1 MDDQQIDD
9 GGSVSASLRS
19 STCESYAQLNELL
32 STVAFPVNL
41 PVLLARDIVAF
52 PSVTLSLHVTKAY
65 SIEAVAEA
73 LKGNGYVFL
82 AAQKEGSANQSEIS
96 SFYQIGVIA
105 RVIRSFPMSDERQK
119 VILQGITRGQVSK
132 VFPSSDAAIYAEVK
146 LAKEGKTTVH
156 LRQLERDLIAVKAT
170 ISEMV
175 QNEYLP
181 EELLLLADQID
192 DIGVL
197 SDILLAHFRLGVPHA
212 QKLLEELDPGK
223 RLGKTQKIL
232 LEELQRMRIGFSIQE
247 KAYHELAKGQQEYF
261 LKEQLKIIQRELGE
275 PASGPDD
282 LDDLRQALNGAKLPK
297 AAAVEANKQL
307 ARLERLSTESSEH
320 SLMRTYLEWL
330 ADLPWEKRT
339 RDRLNLKV
347 AEGVLNQD
355 HYGLDKPKQRILE
368 YLSVRKLNKASKG
381 PILCFVGPPGV
392 GKTSLGQS
400 IARAMDRKFLR
411 LSLGGVRD
419 EAEIRGHRRTYVGA
433 LPGRIL
439 QGLKQVGSKNP
450 VFVLDELDKIGTD
463 FRGDPSSAL
472 LEVLDPQQNKFFSDH
487 YLNLDFDLSEV
498 LFVATANT
506 VDTIPDA
513 LLDRLE
519 IIYLSGYTREEK
531 LSIAKSYLLPRQL
544 KENGV
549 DKLNVSFSDEALL
562 FMVDRYTRESG
573 VRNLE
578 REIGTMCRKLA
589 RQYAE
594 KRKIVL
600 PITPRLVRRMLGVP
614 AFDLE
619 YKELHDLVGLA
630 HGLAWTIHGGELMSV
645 EASVAPG
652 SGKVNLTGQLGEVM
666 QESAQAALFYA
677 RANSES
683 LGLSSDFHEKLD
695 IHIHVPSG
703 ATPKDGPSA
712 GITICVALISALA
725 RVRISHDVALTG
737 EITLRGNVFAV
748 GGIKE
753 KVLAA
758 VRYGVKRII
767 IPADNVKDLEDVP
780 KEQRQRVTFIPVRHI
795 SEVLKEVFIDKL
807 PCQQAKRSPA
817 VKKTSRPA
825 VRAQL

>member
-1 MDDQQIDD
+1 MDDEQLYDRGI
-9 GGSVSASLRS
+9 VSTSLRS
-19 STCESYAQLNELL
+19 AGFDLDAQLNQLL
-32 STVAFPVNL
+32 STVAFPVSLAIL
-41 PVLLARDIVAF
+41 PAKDIVAF
-52 PSVTLSLHVTKAY
+52 PSVTLSLHITRDSSVRAVEKA
-65 SIEAVAEA
+65 
-73 LKGNGYVFL
+73 LMGNKYIFVVG
-82 AAQKEGSANQSEIS
+82 QKEGAIDHTDAK
-96 SFYQIGVIA
+96 SFYQIGVVA
-105 RVIRSFPMSDERQK
+105 SVVRFFPMSADRHK
-119 VILQGITRGQVSK
+119 VILQGIARAQISNIGKAGDILVGEVELIRDKQIVGLSK
-132 VFPSSDAAIYAEVK
+132 K
-146 LAKEGKTTVH
+146 AKE
-156 LRQLERDLIAVKAT
+156 DLSGVRTI

-181 EELLLLADQID
+181 EELLLLADEVD
-192 DIGVL
+192 HPGVL
-197 SDILLAHFRLGVPHA
+197 SDILLAHFRLDVAYA
-212 QKLLEELDPGK
+212 QKLLEELDPEK
-223 RLGKTQKIL
+223 RLCQTRKIL
-232 LEELQRMRIGFSIQE
+232 IEELQRMQVGFSIQE

-261 LKEQLKIIQRELGE
+261 LKEQLKVIQKELGE
-275 PASGPDD
+275 SASATDD
-282 LDDLRQALNGAKLPK
+282 LDDLRRALTSAKLPK
-297 AAAVEANKQL
+297 FAAMEAQKQL

-320 SLMRTYLEWL
+320 SLLRTYLEWM
-330 ADLPWEKRT
+330 ADLPWSIRT

-347 AEGVLNQD
+347 AERVLNQD
-355 HYGLDKPKQRILE
+355 HFGLDKPKQRILE
-368 YLSVRKLNKASKG
+368 YLSVRKLNKDSKG

-400 IARAMDRKFLR
+400 IARAMNRKFLR

-450 VFVLDELDKIGTD
+450 VFVLDELDKLGAD

-506 VDTIPDA
+506 IDTIPDA

-519 IIYLSGYTREEK
+519 VIYISGYTREEK

-544 KENGV
+544 KENGI
-549 DKLNVSFSDEALL
+549 DKIDVSLSEASILL
-562 FMVDRYTRESG
+562 VIDRYTRESG

-578 REIGTMCRKLA
+578 REIGTLCRKLA

-594 KRKIVL
+594 KRKVEAV
-600 PITPRLVRRMLGVP
+600 ITPQLVQRLLGVP
-614 AFDLE
+614 AFDPE
-619 YKELHDLVGLA
+619 YRESQDLIGLA

-645 EASVAPG
+645 EVSVAQG
-652 SGKVNLTGQLGEVM
+652 SGKLNLTGQLGDVM

-677 RANSES
+677 RVNSEI
-683 LGLSSDFHEKLD
+683 LGLAPDFYEKFD

-712 GITICVALISALA
+712 GITICAALISALA
-725 RVRISHDVALTG
+725 RVRISHDISMTG

-795 SEVLKEVFIDKL
+795 SEVLKEVFVDRL
-807 PCQQAKRSPA
+807 PAARVQSRS
-817 VKKTSRPA
+817 VTKKAPKPV
-825 VRAQL
+825 VRARV